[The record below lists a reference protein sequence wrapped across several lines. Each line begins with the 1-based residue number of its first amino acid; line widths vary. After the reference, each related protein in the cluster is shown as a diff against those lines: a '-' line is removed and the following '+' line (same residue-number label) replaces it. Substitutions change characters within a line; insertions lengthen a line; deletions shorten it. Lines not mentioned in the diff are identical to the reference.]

1 MSEKIKKK
9 NGCLISLL
17 VVALIFL
24 FIIVVAIVS
33 VVSNDD
39 LEPVTSSDTS
49 VSQVVEEK
57 SIFKDSNID
66 VKYLNVS
73 EYSGVEGAVYLSLKI
88 TNLSSQNII
97 LSLDHVSVNDVT
109 TQSGTAIPIELEPNK
124 TTKTPFIIFTK
135 NTDIKSVNEIEK
147 LDFAIRVS
155 DSNYREI
162 ETTETLTVSIKWFK
176 LKAPVFSRCLQIYWH
191 LKVKTL

>member
-1 MSEKIKKK
+1 M
-9 NGCLISLL
+9 
-17 VVALIFL
+17 
-24 FIIVVAIVS
+24 
-33 VVSNDD
+33 
-39 LEPVTSSDTS
+39 
-49 VSQVVEEK
+49 EEK

-162 ETTETLTVSIKWFK
+162 ETTETLTVSIK
-176 LKAPVFSRCLQIYWH
+176 
-191 LKVKTL
+191 

>member
-135 NTDIKSVNEIEK
+135 KTDIKSVNEIEK

-162 ETTETLTVSIKWFK
+162 ETTETLTVSIK
-176 LKAPVFSRCLQIYWH
+176 
-191 LKVKTL
+191 